1 MNKLKNNIL
10 LSLVL
15 VAIWVVLNGTVTLAT
30 VLTGMV
36 MAAVTIMLLA
46 MLHPHQSDLYD
57 YHISPLTLVLF
68 LAVLFK
74 NIYISAFKTVVN
86 LVRGRIDP
94 KFVTVTTRIHR
105 PWLQSLI
112 GNAITLTPGTVTVH
126 LAKNR
131 YVALWLCPESED
143 PEQIREA
150 LLGEFE
156 HVLAKGDRDA

>member
-15 VAIWVVLNGTVTLAT
+15 VAVWIVLNGNFTLPTVF
-30 VLTGMV
+30 TGMV
-36 MAAVTIMLLA
+36 MAVITIMLLA

-57 YHISPLTLVLF
+57 YHINPLTLALF

-74 NIYISAFKTVVN
+74 NIYISAFKTSVN
-86 LVRGRIDP
+86 LIKGRIDP

-143 PEQIREA
+143 LEQIREE

-156 HVLAKGDRDA
+156 DALAKGDRDA